1 MWLQKSQFLNSLV
14 NWQKFGSAT
23 QAYIK
28 KENNFLSFS
37 KIGKNWEVQLEQY
50 SEILNSFCQMG
61 NLGSTANNKKITIL
75 NLRMNWE
82 NFCPNNL
89 SFTLKIKY
97 VIYTK

>member
-1 MWLQKSQFLNSLV
+1 M

-37 KIGKNWEVQLEQY
+37 EQY